1 MKKLAM
7 WLFVGFM
14 LLGAGVCSA
23 TEIDLDS
30 DEGVRE
36 LRKKIFGGLDVS
48 FSGIGRIEATL
59 ENRFRELTD
68 IGGPASSKVADDS
81 FYDFRSYISSEI
93 RKDKV
98 SIVIAVDIAGDDFSD
113 PEGAVFGNGMD
124 SNSAPGGP
132 AVTRDSLWDLRT
144 RYLYLNYNGFVKASA
159 GRLPLK
165 LGNGIVVSTIR
176 DSAKVVKPL
185 KPYAFG
191 GVIVKG
197 GETIPNT
204 VPPDPEGS
212 KDNDLEAFVIF
223 GKYKQKNLALQ
234 LTYAFQKDSRR
245 DQGFPEK
252 QYVDLTADGSS
263 GRLSYQLE
271 AAWFGGETPYKAAKG
286 ERLNNDAWMG
296 YARFQYAL
304 PDIRSGVGFAV
315 GYGGGDNDPTDNDQ
329 SDFQSLFMNAIGFH
343 IANIYGN
350 DIHGYDSYIP
360 GTAGA
365 DGNNAGAG
373 FANTTF
379 LQLSA
384 FHQPTDRL
392 KIEGILSYFVASEDQ
407 LIGEGVLL
415 HPNDGTAAP
424 GETERSDDIGW
435 EADLNF
441 NYTITDSFS
450 FYTRLGY
457 FSAGDIWGR
466 SAPSAKK
473 IQGGL
478 LFTF

>member
-1 MKKLAM
+1 MKQLAV
-7 WLFVGFM
+7 WLLAGF
-14 LLGAGVCSA
+14 LLFGAGAGSA
-23 TEIDLDS
+23 ADLDLDS
-30 DEGVRE
+30 DEGIKE

-48 FSGIGRIEATL
+48 FSGMGRVEATL

-68 IGGPASSKVADDS
+68 IGGPAPSKVADNS
-81 FYDFRSYISSEI
+81 FYDFRSYVSTEI
-93 RKDKV
+93 KKDQF

-113 PEGAVFGNGMD
+113 PEGAVFGNAMD
-124 SNSAPGGP
+124 ANSAPGGP

-144 RYLYLNYNGFVKASA
+144 RYLYLNYDGFVKASV
-159 GRLPLK
+159 GRLPAK
-165 LGNGIVVSTIR
+165 IGHGIVVNTIR

-185 KPYAFG
+185 KAYVIG

-197 GETIPNT
+197 GETIPNP
-204 VPPDPEGS
+204 VGPDPEGRN
-212 KDNDLEAFVIF
+212 DNDLEAFLIF
-223 GKYKQKNLALQ
+223 GKYKVKNLAVQ

-252 QYVDLTADGSS
+252 QYLDLTADGSS

-271 AAWFGGETPYKAAKG
+271 AAWFGGETPFKAAKG
-286 ERLNNDAWMG
+286 QRLDNDAWMG
-296 YARFQYAL
+296 YAKLQYAL
-304 PDIRSGVGFAV
+304 PDISSGVGVAA

-350 DIHGYDSYIP
+350 DIHGYDAYRP
-360 GTAGA
+360 GTPGA

-379 LQLSA
+379 FQLSA
-384 FHQPTDRL
+384 FHKPNDKL
-392 KIEGILSYFVASEDQ
+392 KIEGILSYFIASEDQ

-441 NYTITDSFS
+441 NYKVTDSFS

-466 SAPSAKK
+466 SASSAKK
-473 IQGGL
+473 AQGGF